1 MNFSFISFIT
11 YKICSYLSFK
21 NFSFTI
27 FTDLFADAIKEGKKP
42 IALLAPIVTVTEYE
56 KENGQGNDF
65 LCDSVSYDVLPVYD
79 ISQVDVTENTPDFGR
94 KKLSENRIEEV
105 LKEQWQVMVIE
116 DITE

>member
-1 MNFSFISFIT
+1 MLLCQYPTASV
-11 YKICSYLSFK
+11 ICGKGAWNSYHAS
-21 NFSFTI
+21 
-27 FTDLFADAIKEGKKP
+27 IKEGKKP
-42 IALLAPIVTVTEYE
+42 IALLAPVVTTTEYE

-65 LCDSVSYDVLPVYD
+65 LCDSVSYSVLPVYD

-116 DITE
+116 DITNFCYGI